1 MIYRQLLDLS
11 ISTYDAQGRVTEQ
24 RLDSGP
30 NGFTRQ
36 AVYNANTLRLDTLQA
51 GTASPFANLQQLAY
65 TYDLAGNVQT
75 LTDSANSGQVQSFGP
90 PDEVWHWLDRLTSAA
105 TSAVGVGQY
114 SHTYAYNA
122 IGNLT
127 SYNGNAYSYGSQPHA
142 VTAAF
147 GNSYGYDA
155 VGNQTSRII
164 AGSTYTQTFD
174 YDNRLTAVAGGSVSA
189 SFVYDADGNRVM
201 GTVAG
206 VTTVYIAG
214 LYEWQAGAVTQY
226 YEGGAIRRMGYAN
239 DNGVFYVVSDHL
251 RSTSVLVNQNGTVNS
266 RNYYYPYGG
275 NRGGSAFSGVTTKR
289 FTGQYHEQ
297 GLPGGE
303 GLSYI
308 HIRKVLSH
316 RSVIAPVCGGLP
328 ALMGE

>member
-1 MIYRQLLDLS
+1 MRACYLACRIPLGVLL
-11 ISTYDAQGRVTEQ
+11 TCR
-24 RLDSGP
+24 
-30 NGFTRQ
+30 
-36 AVYNANTLRLDTLQA
+36 
-51 GTASPFANLQQLAY
+51 
-65 TYDLAGNVQT
+65 
-75 LTDSANSGQVQSFGP
+75 
-90 PDEVWHWLDRLTSAA
+90 
-105 TSAVGVGQY
+105 
-114 SHTYAYNA
+114 
-122 IGNLT
+122 
-127 SYNGNAYSYGSQPHA
+127 YGSQPHA

-155 VGNQTSRII
+155 VGNQTSRIV

-174 YDNRLTAVAGGSVSA
+174 YDNRLTLVTGASLSAG
-189 SFVYDADGNRVM
+189 FVYDAEGQRVK
-201 GTVAG
+201 GTVGG

-214 LYEWQAGAVTQY
+214 LYEWQNGAVTQY

-251 RSTSVLVNQNGTVNS
+251 RSTSVLINQDGTVKD

-275 NRGGSAFSGVTTKR
+275 NRGGSAFSGLTTKR

-316 RSVIAPVCGGLP
+316 RSVIAPVCGGRIATGRAERPARLGWHRWASRLAHTELLRLTQAQFLRTLDISWALRPPQPVPGAEGVRVTSLP
-328 ALMGE
+328 